1 MCRVMAENNLHT
13 GHALQLRIGINS
25 GAVVAG
31 VIGKKKF
38 IYDLWG
44 DAVNIAARMESQGVP
59 GEIQVSQATYELLKD
74 SYIFEERGLIDVK
87 GKGPMRV
94 YFLKERVGG

>member
-1 MCRVMAENNLHT
+1 M
-13 GHALQLRIGINS
+13 
-25 GAVVAG
+25 VAG

-44 DAVNIAARMESQGVP
+44 DAVNTAARMESHGVP

-74 SYIFEERGLIDVK
+74 MFRFEERGQIKVK
-87 GKGPMRV
+87 GKGSMRV
-94 YFLKERVGG
+94 YLLKEKKRETT

>member
-1 MCRVMAENNLHT
+1 FNKKINTPLNI
-13 GHALQLRIGINS
+13 RIGINS

-44 DAVNIAARMESQGVP
+44 DAVNTAARMESHGVP
-59 GEIQVSQATYELLKD
+59 GEIQVTAITYELLKEKFK
-74 SYIFEERGLIDVK
+74 FESRGNIEVK
-87 GKGPMRV
+87 GKGIMEV
-94 YFLKERVGG
+94 WLLKGTL